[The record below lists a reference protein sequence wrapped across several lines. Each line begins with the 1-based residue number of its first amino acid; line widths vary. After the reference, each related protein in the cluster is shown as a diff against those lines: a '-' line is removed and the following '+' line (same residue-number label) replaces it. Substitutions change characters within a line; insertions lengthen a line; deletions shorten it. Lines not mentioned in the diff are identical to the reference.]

1 MHPCIYCNGY
11 KCDEHGNKTGK
22 CAHDWF
28 VGRTRTPRLVKD
40 KDKELKDKARE
51 MGWTAKRAKKERQHF
66 DSVIGEPLRLQDGT
80 DDVPILLLVPPDP
93 LHFVKL
99 GKLLIFQKYLCKGPV
114 PTVRIYFSCNS
125 SGSDTLTIKVS
136 VIFRETHSVHF
147 PF

>member
-1 MHPCIYCNGY
+1 MHPCLYCNGY

-28 VGRTRTPRLVKD
+28 VGGTRTPRLVKD

-99 GKLLIFQKYLCKGPV
+99 GKLL
-114 PTVRIYFSCNS
+114 YFSKIFVLRPGANS
-125 SGSDTLTIKVS
+125 AY
-136 VIFRETHSVHF
+136 IFF
-147 PF
+147 M